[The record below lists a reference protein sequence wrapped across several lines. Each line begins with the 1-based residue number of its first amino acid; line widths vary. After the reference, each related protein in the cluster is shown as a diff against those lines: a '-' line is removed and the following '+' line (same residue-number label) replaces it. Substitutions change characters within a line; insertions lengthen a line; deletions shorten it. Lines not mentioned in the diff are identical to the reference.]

1 MLRNTRASL
10 ARRSSSF
17 FQSEELDV
25 SLPRQADSPA
35 SSLAAKSAKL
45 ANIHKN
51 HLNTTDGILKIQAFM
66 PID

>member
-1 MLRNTRASL
+1 MSAC
-10 ARRSSSF
+10 
-17 FQSEELDV
+17 
-25 SLPRQADSPA
+25 PRQADSPA

>member
-1 MLRNTRASL
+1 MSGCQACSG
-10 ARRSSSF
+10 RRI
-17 FQSEELDV
+17 
-25 SLPRQADSPA
+25 RQA

-51 HLNTTDGILKIQAFM
+51 HLKAASEIPKIQVFM